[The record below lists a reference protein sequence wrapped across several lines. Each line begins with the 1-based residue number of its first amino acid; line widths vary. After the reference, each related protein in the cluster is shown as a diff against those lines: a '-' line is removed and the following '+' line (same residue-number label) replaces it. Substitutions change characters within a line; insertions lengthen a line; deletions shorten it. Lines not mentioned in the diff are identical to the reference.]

1 MQSATALALLNK
13 DHKTPKVDL
22 RAGYLTEF
30 GHKVYS
36 FSGVMWDGGAAMS
49 EGFLNRLYTCQALH
63 YSYREKDSST
73 PVLNGIDFHIS
84 EGDFL
89 CLTGPSGSGKSTLLN
104 LLGMIE
110 MPQEGE
116 FIFKGRQVSELSEK
130 QINEI
135 RRYEI
140 GFIFQ
145 DFQLIDVLSIE
156 ENVEYFLT
164 RQKIASKERKERVES
179 ALLEVGMIDFRH
191 KRPGELSGG
200 QKQRAAIARALAKR
214 PSVIVADEP
223 TASLDLAN
231 GRQVMETLA
240 KLNERHGV
248 TVVIASHDAMVLQY
262 AHREIKLLDGR
273 ILQEKEARHA
283 V

>member
-1 MQSATALALLNK
+1 
-13 DHKTPKVDL
+13 
-22 RAGYLTEF
+22 
-30 GHKVYS
+30 
-36 FSGVMWDGGAAMS
+36 MS
-49 EGFLNRLYTCQALH
+49 EGFLNRLYTCHALH
-63 YSYREKDSST
+63 YSYREKETAT
-73 PVLNGIDFHIS
+73 PVLNGLDITIS
-84 EGDFL
+84 AGDFL

-104 LLGMIE
+104 LLGLIE
-110 MPQEGE
+110 HPQEGE
-116 FIFKGRQVSELSEK
+116 FVFKGQEVSALTDK

-145 DFQLIDVLSIE
+145 DFQLIDVLSVE

-164 RQKIASKERKERVES
+164 RQKIVPQERKERVEL
-179 ALLEVGMIDFRH
+179 ALDEVGLIDQRH

-200 QKQRAAIARALAKR
+200 QKQRAAIARALAKH
-214 PSVIVADEP
+214 PSVIIADEP

-231 GRQVMETLA
+231 GRQIMEILA

-248 TVVIASHDAMVLQY
+248 TVVLASHDPMVLSY
-262 AHREIKLLDGR
+262 THREIKLQDGR
-273 ILQEKEARHA
+273 ITAERTKRHA